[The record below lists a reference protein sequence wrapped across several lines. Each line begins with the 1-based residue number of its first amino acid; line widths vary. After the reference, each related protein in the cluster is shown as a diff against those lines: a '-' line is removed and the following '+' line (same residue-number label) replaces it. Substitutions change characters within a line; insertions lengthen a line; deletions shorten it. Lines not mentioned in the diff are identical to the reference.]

1 MKIVIAP
8 DSFKDSLSAQGV
20 ADAIALGLAEV
31 WPDAQLIKCP
41 MADGGEGT
49 VESVLAACDGQ
60 LRHAVVQGPLGTTV
74 EAAWGW
80 LPHSHTAIIEMAEA
94 SGLQLVPVDQR
105 DACISS
111 TFGTGELIRAA
122 LDAGAQRIILAIG
135 GSATNDGGAGAM
147 QALGVKLIDAQGQP
161 LAPGGLA
168 LAQLFRIDLSD
179 IDPRLTEV
187 RFDIAADV
195 NNPLCGPHGAS
206 AIFGPQKGA
215 SPEQVQL
222 LDHALGHFADHCANV
237 LSKDVRDEPGSGAA
251 GGLGFAAKA
260 FLGAQFKAGVEVVA
274 ELVGLADAVQNADL
288 VITGEGRFSDR
299 HRRHPG
305 RGLSRAV
312 RTWHR
317 CRVCPGKRADDSGA
331 SLQRSTATVAGA
343 GDRHRARVADGSST
357 QSPVGAAAGCD
368 LLILTFKELPE
379 IKGSQPRF
387 TRQLLQRVNLIQPP
401 IHTAISGV
409 PVNFDS
415 IAF

>member
-31 WPDAQLIKCP
+31 WPQAHLVKCP

-49 VESVLAACDGQ
+49 VESILAACAGE
-60 LRHAVVQGPLGTTV
+60 LRHTPVRGPLGATV

-80 LPHSHTAIIEMAEA
+80 LPHNHTAIIEMAEA
-94 SGLQLVPVDQR
+94 SGLQLVPPAQR

-122 LDAGAQRIILAIG
+122 LDAGAQRVILAIG

-147 QALGVKLIDAQGQP
+147 QALGVKLFDAQGQV

-168 LAQLFRIDLSD
+168 LAQLASIDLSD
-179 IDPRLTEV
+179 IDPRLNAV

-215 SPEQVQL
+215 SPAQVQQ
-222 LDHALGHFADHCANV
+222 LDESLGHFADLCAQALN
-237 LSKDVRDEPGSGAA
+237 KDVRDEPGSGAA

-260 FLGAQFKAGVEVVA
+260 FLGARFQAGVEVVA
-274 ELVGLADAVQNADL
+274 ELVGLAEAVKDADL
-288 VITGEGRFSDR
+288 VITGEGRFDAQTL
-299 HRRHPG
+299 
-305 RGLSRAV
+305 RGK
-312 RTWHR
+312 T
-317 CRVCPGKRADDSGA
+317 PFG
-331 SLQRSTATVAGA
+331 VA
-343 GDRHRARVADGSST
+343 RIAR
-357 QSPVGAAAGCD
+357 Q
-368 LLILTFKELPE
+368 
-379 IKGSQPRF
+379 
-387 TRQLLQRVNLIQPP
+387 
-401 IHTAISGV
+401 HGV
-409 PVNFDS
+409 PVIV
-415 IAF
+415 IAGTLGEGYQELYGHGIDAAFALASGPMTLEQACAEAPRLLRERASDIARVWRMAALKT